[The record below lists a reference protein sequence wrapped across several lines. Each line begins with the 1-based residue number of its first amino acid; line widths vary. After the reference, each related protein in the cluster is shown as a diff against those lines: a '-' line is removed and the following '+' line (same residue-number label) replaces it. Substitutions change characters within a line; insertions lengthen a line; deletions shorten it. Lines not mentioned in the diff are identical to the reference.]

1 MDRSELLS
9 LTCIELSH
17 QYQQCSNQPLSTI
30 LINIL
35 FLLLLLCLI
44 LPPCSFLLEKPALLS
59 SEVCCQS
66 ARCQCHLTERRAPV
80 SPLKGKSHFLRRSTI
95 SGWPPAS
102 KPSSPLSVPRPT
114 RPLSIGSMPTPET
127 SEECVVCSSSQS
139 TVSCRQCSRLLYCSA
154 SCQMK
159 DSGSSLHTC
168 LPYSVLYEPRCGRL
182 LIAARD
188 ISAGEVV
195 PNQSRSK

>member
-1 MDRSELLS
+1 MLL
-9 LTCIELSH
+9 
-17 QYQQCSNQPLSTI
+17 PLG
-30 LINIL
+30 
-35 FLLLLLCLI
+35 
-44 LPPCSFLLEKPALLS
+44 KPALLS

-102 KPSSPLSVPRPT
+102 KPSSPLAVPRPT

-195 PNQSRSK
+195 PNQYLDIDFVIFTIFVVSIDYIP

>member
-1 MDRSELLS
+1 MLL
-9 LTCIELSH
+9 
-17 QYQQCSNQPLSTI
+17 PLG
-30 LINIL
+30 
-35 FLLLLLCLI
+35 
-44 LPPCSFLLEKPALLS
+44 KPALLS

-195 PNQSRSK
+195 SNQSRSK